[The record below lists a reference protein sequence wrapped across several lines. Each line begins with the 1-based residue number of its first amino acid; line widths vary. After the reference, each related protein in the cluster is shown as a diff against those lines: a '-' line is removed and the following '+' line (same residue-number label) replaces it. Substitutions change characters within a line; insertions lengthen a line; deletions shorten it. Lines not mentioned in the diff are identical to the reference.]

1 LKLNLKIKQLN
12 PDSSN
17 YKWVGIVYEP
27 EDLYVQ
33 VDVPDEYVITTNHVD
48 GVIIQQV
55 LTEEGLKWVVG
66 TLAHLTDGVVD
77 AHIKQIKHGG

>member
-1 LKLNLKIKQLN
+1 MKLNLKIKQLN

-17 YKWVGIVYEP
+17 YKWVGIIYEP

-33 VDVPDEYVITTNHVD
+33 VDVPESMVVPTDARI
-48 GVIIQQV
+48 

-66 TLAHLTDGVVD
+66 TLANLSDGVVD
-77 AHIKQIKHGG
+77 AHIQKIKKGG

>member
-1 LKLNLKIKQLN
+1 LKLNLRVKQLN

-27 EDLYVQ
+27 DDLYVQ
-33 VDVPDEYVITTNHVD
+33 VDVPDEYVLASADAV
-48 GVIIQQV
+48 V
-55 LTEEGLKWVVG
+55 LTEDGLKWVVG
-66 TLAHLTDGVVD
+66 TLATITDGVVD

>member
-27 EDLYVQ
+27 DDLYVQ
-33 VDVPDEYVITTNHVD
+33 VDVPDGYAVEFESDAKSVC
-48 GVIIQQV
+48 

-66 TLAHLTDGVVD
+66 TLATITDGVVD
-77 AHIKQIKHGG
+77 AHIADVKKKG